1 MLDCHSSAQLDDWA
15 QECLG
20 GLLREEGAP
29 GGMLRGV
36 QRRGAQGRGYQLPI
50 SFFLTVSNCQNNT
63 TYIVCGTA
71 V

>member
-1 MLDCHSSAQLDDWA
+1 MLNCHSWHSWMTGHRNAW
-15 QECLG
+15 

-36 QRRGAQGRGYQLPI
+36 QRRDAQGRGDQLPI
-50 SFFLTVSNCQNNT
+50 SCFLTVSNCQNNA